1 MWLPLY
7 CIGYTGLADSVW
19 AGTTKDMNINM
30 NIKRQGLLG
39 TILDADYH
47 SIPPR
52 TCSSNGRRKERRE
65 RREEGWDKGNILIP
79 KG

>member
-1 MWLPLY
+1 
-7 CIGYTGLADSVW
+7 
-19 AGTTKDMNINM
+19 MNINM
-30 NIKRQGLLG
+30 NIKRQELLG
-39 TILDADYH
+39 TILEADYH